1 MGPPEF
7 GSRAATRGGDRW
19 TVWPI
24 RKKSNDDGAVAG
36 PPGPECDATGLLAA
50 RSPATSLAAPRCY
63 GRGTAI
69 IAEAERAVFELV
81 GARCAPDL
89 TWLRAG
95 ADLDRPGRG
104 ATLLIISDSP
114 LLRRVLHIVDLDG
127 DLPLRGSARA
137 AQEEVD
143 RNGHR

>member
-1 MGPPEF
+1 V
-7 GSRAATRGGDRW
+7 S
-19 TVWPI
+19 
-24 RKKSNDDGAVAG
+24 
-36 PPGPECDATGLLAA
+36 
-50 RSPATSLAAPRCY
+50 
-63 GRGTAI
+63 
-69 IAEAERAVFELV
+69 EAERAVFELV

-95 ADLDRPGRG
+95 ADLDLATVDTGRRELGAQCAEPIRWLLVKIGADCFVDLRGVRMLRDATRTLRGRG

-114 LLRRVLHIVDLDG
+114 LLRRVLHNLDLDG
-127 DLPLRGSARA
+127 DLPLRGSARE

>member
-1 MGPPEF
+1 MQRACSPLDAGHQP
-7 GSRAATRGGDRW
+7 GCAAVLRSRHSDHRR
-19 TVWPI
+19 
-24 RKKSNDDGAVAG
+24 
-36 PPGPECDATGLLAA
+36 
-50 RSPATSLAAPRCY
+50 
-63 GRGTAI
+63 
-69 IAEAERAVFELV
+69 AERAVFELA

-95 ADLDRPGRG
+95 ADLDLRGRG

-114 LLRRVLHIVDLDG
+114 LLRRVLHMLDLDG